1 MRKLNLKQPK
11 YIFPLVIFLPLTF
24 FAYEISSVF
33 DGGNTT
39 TGKVATDSLNMALPD
54 AENSEMKNKM
64 AGMEYLNMGADGYSA
79 IGGFGEDEEQ
89 KDSLGNAYSED
100 EMNQIDKDNAE
111 RQAQQKAQEEM
122 ERSLA
127 ESRKHINSYANGG
140 YNSYNGGGRVSSRNS
155 TRSRQDE
162 LDDYAKELEYIQKRS
177 RAAEKAVEDNFR
189 EDNGYNGG
197 SYDDYDVPSYGYR
210 NGQSQ
215 RPSYSSKN
223 KKTKKEEKPQT
234 VEKVQSQNADKFNT
248 VTVNKCIDS
257 PLIKAVIDKSTKAHE
272 GTRLRF
278 KLLDDVTINIIL
290 LKKVHICMDLLQAL
304 VSNVYLQASQVF
316 L

>member
-64 AGMEYLNMGADGYSA
+64 AGMEDLNMGADGYSA
-79 IGGFGEDEEQ
+79 IGGFGEDVEQ

-140 YNSYNGGGRVSSRNS
+140 YNSYNGG
-155 TRSRQDE
+155 E
-162 LDDYAKELEYIQKRS
+162 EYQAGI
-177 RAAEKAVEDNFR
+177 
-189 EDNGYNGG
+189 
-197 SYDDYDVPSYGYR
+197 
-210 NGQSQ
+210 
-215 RPSYSSKN
+215 
-223 KKTKKEEKPQT
+223 
-234 VEKVQSQNADKFNT
+234 
-248 VTVNKCIDS
+248 
-257 PLIKAVIDKSTKAHE
+257 
-272 GTRLRF
+272 
-278 KLLDDVTINIIL
+278 
-290 LKKVHICMDLLQAL
+290 AL
-304 VSNVYLQASQVF
+304 VVAKTN
-316 L
+316 